1 MDKRSFLVLGLSGLV
16 TAACSTNSNSGDAA
30 AKRSSIDASV
40 DSALSTLHAQVP
52 GSRELTAKAKG
63 VLVFPSVVS
72 AGLGVG
78 GSYGQ
83 GALRV
88 GGRSVGYYST
98 TGASVGLLAG
108 ADSKA
113 VFVLFMTQEALD
125 KFNASKGWTAG
136 ADALVTMAKAGASAS
151 IDTQTAQQPVIGFAL
166 SNSGLMANLSL
177 DGTKV
182 NKVDLAEAGER
193 TGTAELDQGR
203 IEIPR
208 KNEPQVLLLSSIQ
221 GRLLDPGCFTSR
233 DPFRG
238 RYAEASAEPA
248 GELGARPEADQVS
261 DLIERSHTP
270 PPAR

>member
-1 MDKRSFLVLGLSGLV
+1 MDKRSFLALGLSGLF
-16 TAACSTNSNSGDAA
+16 TAACSTTSSSTSGDPA

-88 GGRSVGYYST
+88 GGRSAGYYST
-98 TGASVGLLAG
+98 TGASVGFLAG

-113 VFVLFMTQEALD
+113 VFVLFMTQQALD
-125 KFNASKGWTAG
+125 KFVASNGWTAG
-136 ADALVTMAKAGASAS
+136 ADASVTMAKAGASAS

-166 SNSGLMANLSL
+166 SNAGLMANLSL

-182 NKVDLAEAGER
+182 NKMAL
-193 TGTAELDQGR
+193 
-203 IEIPR
+203 
-208 KNEPQVLLLSSIQ
+208 
-221 GRLLDPGCFTSR
+221 
-233 DPFRG
+233 
-238 RYAEASAEPA
+238 
-248 GELGARPEADQVS
+248 
-261 DLIERSHTP
+261 
-270 PPAR
+270 